1 MTNEELKKLA
11 NQNREL
17 QENLQACQV
26 QLEETEERQL
36 VRTRKLREE
45 MRDLH
50 DKHKQQTTALE
61 SAHKVRFVGRRTS
74 IVYLRIVQQYSIVI
88 ILALCA
94 YLPKRG
100 EGGKW
105 E

>member
-17 QENLQACQV
+17 QEQLLSAQT
-26 QLEETEERQL
+26 QLEEGEERQL

-50 DKHKQQTTALE
+50 DKHKQQIASLE
-61 SAHKVRFVGRRTS
+61 NTHKVRDGV
-74 IVYLRIVQQYSIVI
+74 
-88 ILALCA
+88 
-94 YLPKRG
+94 RG
-100 EGGKW
+100 
-105 E
+105 